1 MVPASV
7 SAGVVLVCLTRTQQ
21 AALACTVYSV
31 TACLLFGTSAAYHLG
46 ADGRGRPAC
55 HRRASVLVV
64 RRNTAI
70 QGTDQYLPLN
80 DRRQRDAS

>member
-1 MVPASV
+1 M

-46 ADGRGRPAC
+46 PMGEAVL
-55 HRRASVLVV
+55 RA
-64 RRNTAI
+64 TGA
-70 QGTDQYLPLN
+70 LPF
-80 DRRQRDAS
+80 